1 MRKVFYLFLFF
12 GMLNELKAQGTVTF
26 KENIFNNNRFKIDG
40 IDADA
45 KAVAKLMTSF
55 ESSQK
60 NFLEGHKQMR
70 IGSGLKILGIG
81 VMLGAYVN
89 YGLSGFTPDGVRTF
103 FLIST
108 AGAGVGII
116 GLVIRNKGK
125 SRVETAVAE
134 YNYLKDRGNYNEVG
148 LRASPGKI
156 GLVFNF

>member
-1 MRKVFYLFLFF
+1 MRILILTLFF
-12 GMLNELKAQGTVTF
+12 LGFTAALKAQGTVTF
-26 KENIFNNNRFKIDG
+26 QENFFNNNRFKIDG
-40 IDADA
+40 VDADA
-45 KAVAKLMTSF
+45 KAVAKFMTSF

-89 YGLSGFTPDGVRTF
+89 YGLSGFTPDGVSTF

-134 YNYLKDRGNYNEVG
+134 YNYLKDRGNYNEVS
-148 LRASPGKI
+148 LRAAPGKI